1 MPIVTSFKTWIR
13 CFDQVP
19 ELLKNLGDTQ
29 LISFLQKSLQ
39 VDHLFRPHLKRGWML
54 ISKSS
59 FKEVY
64 GGMVGN
70 TPAIQGGVIRQ
81 ILMRYHRFQIN
92 FHADSTHFYTFLV
105 SIWFFTVVP
114 IHSEEPE
121 LSGKSK

>member
-1 MPIVTSFKTWIR
+1 MTCIR

-19 ELLKNLGDTQ
+19 ELSKNLSDTQ
-29 LISFLQKSLQ
+29 PISFLLKSLQ
-39 VDHLFRPHLKRGWML
+39 VDHLFRPHLNRGWTL

-70 TPAIQGGVIRQ
+70 TPAIQGGAIRQ
-81 ILMRYHRFQIN
+81 ILMRYHHFQIS
-92 FHADSTHFYTFLV
+92 FHADSTHFYTFLI

-114 IHSEEPE
+114 IHCEEPE